1 MQIQGSYQVHGPQA
15 LSGPHRPASAQKPQ
29 TAQAPTQTDEL
40 DISSEAD
47 YVSRTKELPDIRT
60 DRVADIRSQI
70 ASGAYETDEKLD
82 LALSRLL
89 DELA

>member
-15 LSGPHRPASAQKPQ
+15 LSGPHRPASADKPQ
-29 TAQAPTQTDEL
+29 TAQAPAQTDEL

-47 YVSRTKELPDIRT
+47 YVSRAKEIPDIRA

-70 ASGAYETDEKLD
+70 ASGAYETDEKID
-82 LALSRLL
+82 IALSRLL